1 MSNQLLASKIVFEE
15 EEPKVRAIVAGPSAN
30 LCAVGIAEKGPL
42 GQQQVTSFEEYE
54 RLYGGVTANAVDLPM
69 AIAGFFGNGGQVAY
83 ISRVVHYSDITNAN
97 SKTSAQGSTTFQTG
111 ALVAAAAKVLGSVVG
126 PFALAAGDTF
136 QVSRDA
142 TGTATATIA
151 ATAAALTAGS
161 AGTYALSNN
170 QTLLVAIDGA
180 AAQTVTF
187 LTASFVAI
195 GAATALEV
203 AAVINASIVGGKA
216 DVNTNA
222 VRIKS
227 DKLGTGSSVNV
238 TGGTGAAPFTFGGIQ
253 SGTGNV
259 ANVLA
264 VTVAE
269 IKTIVE
275 AAVSGVTVTNV
286 GGAAQIASNTTGGS
300 SSVQVLAASTGD
312 TKLGFDNAVHV
323 GTASGAQNTLQV
335 LGKYDGL
342 YANSLSVIIGAA
354 TSGQTDEFNVLVYA
368 SGVLVESW
376 PNVTMND
383 FDTNYIVNVINDD
396 ETGSAFISVTDL
408 AAALVTPDD
417 RPANATQTLTGGG
430 DGLAGITD
438 TDFVGSPTSSTGI
451 RAFDQLSNVRL
462 LIVPGRA
469 TATVHNAMLTYCSTI
484 RADDMFTILDPPSG
498 LTAAQ
503 MINYVKA
510 TAILQNTVDSEFGAI
525 YWPRIKV
532 DNPDTSLFGNSRVV
546 VAPPSGHL
554 AGMYARTDASKPG
567 GVYEAPAGNEVGQL
581 IGMRGVETKE
591 VNDERKRDLL
601 YPELINPITAIDG
614 QPAYV
619 DGCRTLKSTGNF
631 PTIGERRGIIY
642 ITTALRV
649 GLQFAKFRKIKESTR
664 EQLER
669 TGEAFMNT
677 QTKNDAFASDIP
689 AEAYFLDFGD
699 MLNPA
704 STAFQRKIV
713 GRLGVATAK
722 PAEFIVIK
730 LSQDTRALDAELAA
744 LAA

>member
-15 EEPKVRAIVAGPSAN
+15 EEPKIRAIIAGPSAN
-30 LCAVGIAEKGPL
+30 LCAVGIAEKGPF
-42 GQQQVTSFEEYE
+42 GPTIVTSNEEYE
-54 RLYGGVTANAVDLPM
+54 RLFGGITANAVDLPM
-69 AIAGFFGNGGQVAY
+69 AVGAFFANGGQLAY
-83 ISRVVHYSDITNAN
+83 ISRVVHFSDVTNPN
-97 SKTSAQGSTTFQTG
+97 SKTSTQATTTFQTG
-111 ALVAAAAKVLGSVVG
+111 SIVAAAAKVLGSVVG
-126 PFALAAGDTF
+126 PFVLANGDTL

-151 ATAAALTAGS
+151 AAAAALTAGS
-161 AGTYALSNN
+161 AGPYALVNN

-203 AAVINASIVGGKA
+203 AAVINAAIAGGKA

-227 DKLGTGSSVNV
+227 DRLGTGSSVNV
-238 TGGTGAAPFTFGGIQ
+238 TGGTGAGPFSFGAIQ

-259 ANVLA
+259 SNAVA

-300 SSVQVLAASTGD
+300 SSVQVIAASTAD

-323 GTASGAQNTLQV
+323 GTTSGAQDTLQV
-335 LGKYDGL
+335 QGKYDGL
-342 YANSLSVIIGAA
+342 FANNLSVVVGPA
-354 TSGQTDEFNVLVYA
+354 TSGDADEFNVLVYSA
-368 SGVLVESW
+368 GVLVESW

-383 FDTNYIVNVINDD
+383 TDTNYIETIVNDD
-396 ETGSAFISVTDL
+396 ENGSAFILVTDL
-408 AAALVTPDD
+408 AAALNAPDD
-417 RPANATQTLTGGG
+417 RPANTTQTLAGGG
-430 DGLAGITD
+430 DGLASLND
-438 TDFVGSPTSSTGI
+438 NDFVGSPTGLTGI

-469 TATVHNAMLTYCSTI
+469 TATVHNAMITYCSTI
-484 RADDMFTILDPPSG
+484 RSQDMFTILDPPAG
-498 LTAAQ
+498 LSAQQ
-503 MINYVKA
+503 MISYVKA
-510 TAILQNTVDSEFGAI
+510 TAQLQNTVDSEFGAI

-532 DNPDTSLFGNSRVV
+532 DNPDTTLFGNSRVV

-554 AGMYARTDASKPG
+554 AGMYARTDNTKPG
-567 GVYEAPAGNEVGQL
+567 GVYEAPAGVEVGQL

-591 VNDERKRDLL
+591 VNDERKRDLI

-614 QPAYV
+614 QTMYV

-642 ITTALRV
+642 ITTALIV

-677 QTKNDAFASDIP
+677 QTRNDAFASDIP
-689 AEAYFLDFGD
+689 AQAYFLDFGD
-699 MLNPA
+699 ALNPA